1 MTERP
6 FFFFANFSNCS
17 PSLRW
22 VRDFLVSHDLS
33 LPSHGCGCCR
43 SQLCLVFASCSPLV
57 QLFDFPWSQ
66 LVKDRH
72 TELPLA
78 ATPDWWSRV
87 FSFPHPFRFEMRIYN
102 LAMIKKTV
110 VRNYVRIMYQGGDHL
125 KKVFSGQPYILYVTT
140 SDGNCAWFF
149 IHGHGSLPGR
159 HRRKRCKASHL
170 AVHWLGR
177 YRHVCWNHR
186 KIRT

>member
-1 MTERP
+1 MIRRWLKGLS
-6 FFFFANFSNCS
+6 FFANFSNCS

-102 LAMIKKTV
+102 LAMIKNSCQKLCQNNVSGWGSFEESIFRSALHTV
-110 VRNYVRIMYQGGDHL
+110 CHYFRWQLCM
-125 KKVFSGQPYILYVTT
+125 VFHPWSWLASRKAQEEEMQSQPL
-140 SDGNCAWFF
+140 
-149 IHGHGSLPGR
+149 GSALVG
-159 HRRKRCKASHL
+159 S
-170 AVHWLGR
+170 VSS
-177 YRHVCWNHR
+177 WNHR